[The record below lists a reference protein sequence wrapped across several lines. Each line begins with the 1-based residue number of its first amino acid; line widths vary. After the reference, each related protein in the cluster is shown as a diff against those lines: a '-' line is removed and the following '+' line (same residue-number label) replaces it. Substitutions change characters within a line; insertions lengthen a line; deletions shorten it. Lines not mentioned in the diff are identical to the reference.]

1 MRDSWASWP
10 CRAARVLVFA
20 FALCLSACSTDLL
33 NKLSEAEANDIV
45 AALLEAQI
53 DAEKRTPDSGKSWTV
68 TVDKADVV
76 DALAILKAQG
86 LPRERS
92 ATLGEIFKKD
102 GLLSTPTEERV
113 RFIFGLSKELE
124 QTLAKIDGVIVAR
137 VHVVLPNNDPLAK
150 EVKPSSASVFIK
162 HNNDLNAATAVPAV
176 KNLVMRSVEG
186 LNYQTV
192 NVTLLPASQIGAAR
206 APRRAPAQPVWLVG
220 ALAATTAALLMGFG
234 GWVWKQRPQWIPR
247 ALRRVLKIDA

>member
-1 MRDSWASWP
+1 MLRSF
-10 CRAARVLVFA
+10 RVMAAAHA
-20 FALCLSACSTDLL
+20 FALLFVLAGCSTDLL
-33 NKLSEAEANDIV
+33 NKLTETEANDVV
-45 AALLEAQI
+45 AALLEARI
-53 DAEKRTPDSGKSWTV
+53 EADKRTPDAGKTWSV
-68 TVDKADVV
+68 EVDKADVV
-76 DALAILKAQG
+76 DALSVLKAQG

-92 ATLGEIFKKD
+92 ANLGDIFKKD

-124 QTLAKIDGVIVAR
+124 QTLGKIDGVIVAR

-186 LNYQTV
+186 LSYQTV
-192 NVTLLPASQIGAAR
+192 NVTLVPAANLGATR
-206 APRRAPAQPVWLVG
+206 APRH
-220 ALAATTAALLMGFG
+220 ALGGPPWVIGLSAAAVAALLVALG
-234 GWVWKQRPQWIPR
+234 GWIWKRHPQWIPP
-247 ALRRVLKIDA
+247 ALRRALKMDS

>member
-1 MRDSWASWP
+1 MLTLRP
-10 CRAARVLVFA
+10 FRALAVAPMFVLML
-20 FALCLSACSTDLL
+20 ALAACGTDLL
-33 NKLSEAEANDIV
+33 NKLTEAEANDVV
-45 AALLEAQI
+45 AALLEARI
-53 DAEKRTPDSGKSWTV
+53 EAGKRTPDAGKTWSV
-68 TVDKADVV
+68 TIDKADVV
-76 DALAILKAQG
+76 DALAVLKAQG

-92 ATLGEIFKKD
+92 ANLGDIFKKD

-186 LNYQTV
+186 LSYQTV
-192 NVTLLPASQIGAAR
+192 NVTLVPASSLGAAR
-206 APRRAPAQPVWLVG
+206 TARPALGGPPWVIGLS
-220 ALAATTAALLMGFG
+220 AAAVAALLVVLG
-234 GWVWKQRPQWIPR
+234 GWVWKQRPQWLPP
-247 ALRRVLKIDA
+247 ALRRALKIDP